1 LRYPE
6 RARTGNEKLPG
17 FYHKLLLAA
26 SKNTNNCSGFNRE
39 AGAAVTTGTQNTA
52 IGASCLGNRGTAAV
66 NPNNCSRFG
75 PVPAATAWVKKLQ
88 LQKTQQSAPGNRGN
102 PEQLFR
108 GCPGCAWEITYSG
121 VLFTCGYN
129 I

>member
-17 FYHKLLLAA
+17 FYHGLLLAA
-26 SKNTNNCSGFNRE
+26 SNNTNNCSGFNRE
-39 AGAAVTTGTQNTA
+39 AGAAVTTGTQNTVVGKPA
-52 IGASCLGNRGTAAV
+52 AWVTGGTAAV

-88 LQKTQQSAPGNRGN
+88 LQKTQQSAR
-102 PEQLFR
+102 
-108 GCPGCAWEITYSG
+108 
-121 VLFTCGYN
+121 
-129 I
+129 